1 VAVYLDA
8 SAAVKLL
15 VEEAETEALR
25 THLRIKPVRASSEL
39 LAVELVCV
47 AYRLGIPAV
56 DAERL
61 AGTLILLPLDSR
73 VLARARRPY
82 EPPQRALDAIH
93 LATAELSSEAVDEFV
108 TYDQQQGRAAIDI
121 GLSVVGP
128 A

>member
-1 VAVYLDA
+1 MAVYLDA
-8 SAAVKLL
+8 SAVVKLM

-25 THLRIKPVRASSEL
+25 TYLRSKPVRASSEL

-47 AYRLGIPAV
+47 AYRLGIPGV

-61 AGTLILLPLDSR
+61 AGTLILLPLDRR

-93 LATAELSSEAVDEFV
+93 LATAELSSETIDQLV
-108 TYDQQQGRAAIDI
+108 TYDQQQKRAAIDI
-121 GLSVVGP
+121 GFSVVGP